1 MTSSQHMCM
10 RGTERLAEVSIKE
23 AARRLGV
30 TEVTIRRR
38 IRDGHLHAHQQP
50 RPQGF
55 TWVVT
60 LPDQGE
66 QSSIPSGQTSDGN
79 DGIEDSRREDVLED
93 IIRRQDETIHHL
105 RHELETRGK
114 EIEQLHVLLQQAQA
128 ALPAPG
134 GGRRWWKWWEFW
146 GRS

>member
-1 MTSSQHMCM
+1 
-10 RGTERLAEVSIKE
+10 LAEVSIKE
-23 AARRLGV
+23 AAQRLGV

-66 QSSIPSGQTSDGN
+66 EPSSLSGQSSDGN

-93 IIRRQDETIHHL
+93 IIRRQDETIQHL
-105 RHELETRGK
+105 RHELEARRR
-114 EIEQLHVLLQQAQA
+114 EVQELHVLLQQAQA
-128 ALPAPG
+128 LPTPKSA
-134 GGRRWWKWWEFW
+134 RRWWKWW
-146 GRS
+146 GRR

>member
-1 MTSSQHMCM
+1 M
-10 RGTERLAEVSIKE
+10 AEVSIKE
-23 AARRLGV
+23 AAQRLGV

-66 QSSIPSGQTSDGN
+66 EASSPSGQSIDGN
-79 DGIEDSRREDVLED
+79 DGVEDSRREDVLED

-114 EIEQLHVLLQQAQA
+114 EIEQLHILIQQLQHS
-128 ALPAPG
+128 LPAPRE
-134 GGRRWWKWWEFW
+134 GRPWWRFW
-146 GRS
+146 SRA